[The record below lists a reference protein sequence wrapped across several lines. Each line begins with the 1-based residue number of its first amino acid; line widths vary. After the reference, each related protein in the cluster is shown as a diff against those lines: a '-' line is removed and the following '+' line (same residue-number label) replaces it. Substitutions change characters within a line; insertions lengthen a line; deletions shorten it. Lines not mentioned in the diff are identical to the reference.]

1 MRKQI
6 PAPDDRIAKLSQRFK
21 THAVGRRPQATPRT
35 RERHSL
41 YLDSDLVLQA
51 DKAYRDISHE
61 LYPQT
66 VSKSLFW
73 ETLLGYGLAHLD
85 DIKRAVSES
94 TVAADSSAD

>member
-1 MRKQI
+1 MRKQT

-41 YLDSDLVLQA
+41 YLDTELVLQA
-51 DKAYRDISHE
+51 DRTYRDISHA

-73 ETLLGYGLAHLD
+73 EALLGYGLEHVD
-85 DIKRAVSES
+85 DIKRMVSENTAAAGS
-94 TVAADSSAD
+94 TDM